1 MCLYTPHLFVG
12 LFALYV
18 ARLPTFTHNNIFAL
32 YTSTTIYRMSLALT
46 LDRILVIGTESQRHR
61 NAAKVGAVFSSS
73 KVIASLHSACVRT
86 LASFQASSIHKQ
98 TVANAKEHIGI
109 SLLENVDADYVEQK

>member
-1 MCLYTPHLFVG
+1 MFIG

-32 YTSTTIYRMSLALT
+32 YPSTTIYRMSLALMPG
-46 LDRILVIGTESQRHR
+46 RILVIGTESQRHR

-73 KVIASLHSACVRT
+73 KVIASLHPACVRT
-86 LASFQASSIHKQ
+86 LASFQASSIHQQ
-98 TVANAKEHIGI
+98 TVANAPEHIGI
-109 SLLENVDADYVEQK
+109 SLFENVDADHVEQK